1 MSALLNYKI
10 RDMENFLRNCEWL
23 FEILNTTRFGLGS
36 MSISIAHLY
45 AFDENLRYEISQLR
59 TAHMIF
65 SKKCGVQDLHMIYS
79 YIFFLDV
86 NICVLLSKIL
96 IVAAANAELII

>member
-1 MSALLNYKI
+1 
-10 RDMENFLRNCEWL
+10 
-23 FEILNTTRFGLGS
+23 

-65 SKKCGVQDLHMIYS
+65 SKKCGVHDIHMYDIFI
-79 YIFFLDV
+79 YIF
-86 NICVLLSKIL
+86 
-96 IVAAANAELII
+96 

>member
-1 MSALLNYKI
+1 MSGCVSALLNYKI

-65 SKKCGVQDLHMIYS
+65 SKKCGVHDIHMYDIFI
-79 YIFFLDV
+79 YIF
-86 NICVLLSKIL
+86 
-96 IVAAANAELII
+96 